1 MVRRIGVLNPSFS
14 CFRCFRLMDVE
25 LEVDPR
31 RSEEE
36 QIKIAVMA
44 LLDEDK
50 DDLVQW
56 VIEVSDSSLFQCE
69 STNRTWPNADGSL
82 TIVYY
87 CFFNLD
93 IFL

>member
-1 MVRRIGVLNPSFS
+1 
-14 CFRCFRLMDVE
+14 MDVE

-56 VIEVSDSSLFQCE
+56 VIEVSGLSIL
-69 STNRTWPNADGSL
+69 
-82 TIVYY
+82 
-87 CFFNLD
+87 
-93 IFL
+93 